1 MVTFAKNNK
10 IMQKLFLYILVAFLP
25 SACLAESKVETVAQ
39 VLRKGI
45 MRSAK
50 LNMKERPI
58 TITDYPAQRSAG
70 GLHDFYSEGDYWWP
84 NPADPNGKYIRRDG
98 ESNPDNFTA
107 HRHAMIR
114 LSQIVATLT
123 SAYLLTGD
131 TAYVRQVENHVRAWF
146 ITPATMMLPNLCYA
160 QAIKGVAT
168 GRGIGII
175 DTIHL
180 IEVAQSLL
188 VLHRAGVLHADVYEG
203 TRQWFADYLQW
214 LLNHPYGRT
223 EMHAANNHG
232 TCWALQAAVFAR
244 YAGNPFVTSLCLNR
258 FQTILMPQQMASDGS
273 FPMELKRTK
282 PFAYSLF
289 NLDAMSALAEV
300 LTDSIDN
307 EWQFTLADGRNM
319 RLAIDFMYPFIV
331 DKSQWKYGKDVMYWR
346 EWPVAQ
352 PSLLFAWLQYGDQR
366 YFDLWRRLDHFPTN
380 AETVR
385 NLPVRNPLIWI
396 TDRPIAD
403 NTK

>member
-1 MVTFAKNNK
+1 MLRLLLFSLFAVLPMACMSESR
-10 IMQKLFLYILVAFLP
+10 IEAVA
-25 SACLAESKVETVAQ
+25 A
-39 VLRKGI
+39 VLRKGV
-45 MRSAK
+45 MRSARR
-50 LNMKERPI
+50 NMHERPI
-58 TITDYPAQRSAG
+58 TITAYPAQRSAG

-107 HRHAMIR
+107 HRHAMVR

-146 ITPATMMLPNLCYA
+146 INPETMMLPSLCYA

-175 DTIHL
+175 DTVHL
-180 IEVAQSLL
+180 IEVAQSLM
-188 VLHRAGVLHADVYEG
+188 VLHNSGVLSADVYEG

-214 LLNHPYGRT
+214 LLTHPYGLA

-232 TCWALQAAVFAR
+232 TCWALQSAVFAR
-244 YAGNPFVTSLCLNR
+244 YAGNPFVVNLCINR
-258 FQTILMPQQMASDGS
+258 FETILMPQQMASDGS

-282 PFAYSLF
+282 PYAYSLF
-289 NLDAMSALAEV
+289 NLDAMAALAEV
-300 LTDSIDN
+300 LSDSIDDM
-307 EWQFTLADGRNM
+307 WQFTLADGRNM
-319 RLAIDFMYPFIV
+319 HRAIDFMYRYIV
-331 DKSQWKYGKDVMYWR
+331 DKSQWKFGKDVMYWHQ
-346 EWPVAQ
+346 WPVAQ
-352 PSLLFAWLQYGDQR
+352 PSLLFAWLRYGDKR
-366 YFDLWRRLDHFPTN
+366 YFEAWRRLDHFPSN
-380 AETVR
+380 AEVVR

-396 TDRPIAD
+396 TCHPIVTT
-403 NTK
+403 TK